1 MKVIQFAYNEKPEDV
16 RVGYIIEDTIIDV
29 NKADTSLSTSLL
41 QILKDGDFD
50 KVKKITPLSHLPTV
64 PRSEVTLKAPITGQD
79 KVLCIDMNYLDH
91 YTEQKIEPPE
101 VPIAFAKFTS
111 CIIGPE
117 DVVRLKTNV
126 TTKVD
131 WEVELCL
138 VIGKTAQDVRAEDA
152 YKYVLGFT
160 VAQDI
165 TARDWQKKLNGGQ
178 FLLGKA
184 MDTFCPIGPCIT
196 TIDEIGDP
204 ENLEIFCSVNGIL
217 KQKSNT
223 KQLVHK
229 IPALIERLSSVIT
242 LLPGDIILT
251 GTPGGLG
258 MYRNPPEY
266 LRPGDVIRS
275 EIEKIGVLTTRVQ
288 EF

>member
-1 MKVIQFAYNEKPEDV
+1 M
-16 RVGYIIEDTIIDV
+16 T
-29 NKADTSLSTSLL
+29 
-41 QILKDGDFD
+41 
-50 KVKKITPLSHLPTV
+50 
-64 PRSEVTLKAPITGQD
+64 
-79 KVLCIDMNYLDH
+79 
-91 YTEQKIEPPE
+91 
-101 VPIAFAKFTS
+101 FAKFTS

-117 DVVRLKTNV
+117 DVLRLKTKV
-126 TTKVD
+126 TSKVD

-138 VIGKTAQDVRAEDA
+138 VIGKTAQDVKAEDA

-165 TARDWQKKLNGGQ
+165 SARDWQKKLNGGQ
-178 FLLGKA
+178 FLLGKS

-204 ENLEIFCSVNGIL
+204 ANLEISCSVNGVL

-223 KQLVHK
+223 NQLVHK
-229 IPALIERLSSVIT
+229 MPALIERLSSVMT

-251 GTPGGLG
+251 GTPGGVG

-266 LRPGDVIRS
+266 LRPGDVIHS
-275 EIEKIGVLTTRVQ
+275 EIQKIGVLTTRVQ